1 METLKLDI
9 SKTGVAVS
17 AAMQAKAQAAN
28 ALLESGKG
36 AGSDFLGWV
45 HLPSSITPD
54 RIEAIEKQA
63 AKLREKAEV
72 IICIGIGGSYL
83 GAKAVLEAM
92 SDSFKF
98 LHKKRTEPVVV
109 FAGQNIS
116 EDYTH
121 ELLEAVKEY
130 SIATIVISKS
140 GTTTEPAIAFRLIKA
155 EIEKRYGKQEA
166 AERIV
171 AITDKARGALKTL
184 ADNEGYPTFVIPDDV
199 GGRFSVL
206 TPVGL
211 LPLAAAGVDIAA
223 LVRGAQEM
231 ERATADGTPFE
242 KNPAAVYAAVRN
254 ELYEGGKKIEI
265 LGSYEPKLQ
274 YINEWWKQLYGESEG
289 KDGKGIFPASVTL
302 TADLHSM
309 GQYIQD
315 GERTLFETIISVAE
329 PAGKVVVEADGE
341 NLDGLN
347 FLAGKRISEI
357 NRMAE
362 LGVDVFQDGGVLDA
376 VQVGRVAQVN
386 VVRGEFLAQHLGVLR
401 VGADHREVGEL
412 AARDLLGVRRAGDDA
427 DLFVRQVVAVV
438 DVFDDGLVVA
448 GNDAL
453 DGRDDEFVL
462 QRDRQRFEERL
473 EVGRRSGQN
482 DDVGFADHLL
492 EVVGGGDAPAVEL
505 HVAQIA
511 GVAAF
516 AEQSFEHFGIADVPA
531 YAGFVRGEQ
540 PHDGR
545 RPAAVADHGAAGL
558 FSDFVFHVRIDCFG
572 LQM

>member
-1 METLKLDI
+1 MADEQSQPPVAAVDRVAGHQQVAQIARHQRVALGRVALFQ
-9 SKTGVAVS
+9 KTAHLSGAVGDQHREEVVAVT
-17 AAMQAKAQAAN
+17 Q
-28 ALLESGKG
+28 
-36 AGSDFLGWV
+36 
-45 HLPSSITPD
+45 PD
-54 RIEAIEKQA
+54 GDAD
-63 AKLREKAEV
+63 RE
-72 IICIGIGGSYL
+72 
-83 GAKAVLEAM
+83 
-92 SDSFKF
+92 
-98 LHKKRTEPVVV
+98 
-109 FAGQNIS
+109 
-116 EDYTH
+116 
-121 ELLEAVKEY
+121 
-130 SIATIVISKS
+130 
-140 GTTTEPAIAFRLIKA
+140 
-155 EIEKRYGKQEA
+155 
-166 AERIV
+166 
-171 AITDKARGALKTL
+171 
-184 ADNEGYPTFVIPDDV
+184 
-199 GGRFSVL
+199 
-206 TPVGL
+206 
-211 LPLAAAGVDIAA
+211 
-223 LVRGAQEM
+223 
-231 ERATADGTPFE
+231 
-242 KNPAAVYAAVRN
+242 
-254 ELYEGGKKIEI
+254 
-265 LGSYEPKLQ
+265 
-274 YINEWWKQLYGESEG
+274 
-289 KDGKGIFPASVTL
+289 
-302 TADLHSM
+302 
-309 GQYIQD
+309 
-315 GERTLFETIISVAE
+315 
-329 PAGKVVVEADGE
+329 
-341 NLDGLN
+341 
-347 FLAGKRISEI
+347 
-357 NRMAE
+357 
-362 LGVDVFQDGGVLDA
+362 GVDVFQDGGVLDA

-482 DDVGFADHLL
+482 DDVGFADHLV

>member
-309 GQYIQD
+309 GQYIQQ
-315 GERTLFETIISVAE
+315 GERTLMETIVSIGHPKHTLKIASD
-329 PAGKVVVEADGE
+329 AD

-347 FLAGKRISEI
+347 YLAGKRIGEV

-362 LGVDVFQDGGVLDA
+362 MGTMLAHVDGGVPNIRIELPELDEYYLGA
-376 VQVGRVAQVN
+376 LLYFFEKACGMSGYA
-386 VVRGEFLAQHLGVLR
+386 LGVNPFDQPG
-401 VGADHREVGEL
+401 VEAYKKNMF
-412 AARDLLGVRRAGDDA
+412 ALLGKPGYEK
-427 DLFVRQVVAVV
+427 Q
-438 DVFDDGLVVA
+438 G
-448 GNDAL
+448 
-453 DGRDDEFVL
+453 
-462 QRDRQRFEERL
+462 EELRKRL
-473 EVGRRSGQN
+473 
-482 DDVGFADHLL
+482 
-492 EVVGGGDAPAVEL
+492 
-505 HVAQIA
+505 
-511 GVAAF
+511 
-516 AEQSFEHFGIADVPA
+516 
-531 YAGFVRGEQ
+531 
-540 PHDGR
+540 
-545 RPAAVADHGAAGL
+545 
-558 FSDFVFHVRIDCFG
+558 
-572 LQM
+572 